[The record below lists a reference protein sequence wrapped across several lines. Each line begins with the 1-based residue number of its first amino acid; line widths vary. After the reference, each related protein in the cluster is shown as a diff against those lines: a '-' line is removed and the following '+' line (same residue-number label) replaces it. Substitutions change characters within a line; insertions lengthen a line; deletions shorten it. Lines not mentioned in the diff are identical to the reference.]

1 MDLGGFAGSLTLP
14 GLSGLERFSSLS
26 GLNGLSNLPGLAGNL
41 SGLSS
46 TGSAFSNISALSA
59 CANIAS
65 AAAANH
71 HNQLRNNS
79 DLNNNSQPPAA
90 RSTPLQQLD
99 LGNLGK
105 LSENNKVALL
115 NQNPTTNSLLNSSS
129 TSSTSSTSSSSGVGS
144 GGSTGGTI
152 HHTYGDQ
159 KPPYS
164 YISLTFMAIQSSG
177 EKMLTLSDIYKFIM
191 DRFPYYRKN
200 TQRWQNSLR
209 HNLSFNDCFIKIP
222 RRADRPGKLS
232 AGKLSFFSFN
242 FNTFIRGV
250 LTLLLL
256 FLWVILHL
264 SEEKTCKLL

>member
-26 GLNGLSNLPGLAGNL
+26 GLNGLGNLPGLAGNL
-41 SGLSS
+41 SGLSG

-59 CANIAS
+59 CANLAS
-65 AAAANH
+65 AAAVANH
-71 HNQLRNNS
+71 HNQLRNTS

-99 LGNLGK
+99 LGK

-144 GGSTGGTI
+144 GSTGGTI

-232 AGKLSFFSFN
+232 AGKLLFSI
-242 FNTFIRGV
+242 FI
-250 LTLLLL
+250 
-256 FLWVILHL
+256 
-264 SEEKTCKLL
+264 

>member
-1 MDLGGFAGSLTLP
+1 MDLGGFAGSLALP
-14 GLSGLERFSSLS
+14 GLSGLERFNSLS
-26 GLNGLSNLPGLAGNL
+26 GLNGLNNLSGLAGNL
-41 SGLSS
+41 SGLSG

-65 AAAANH
+65 AAANH
-71 HNQLRNNS
+71 HNQFRNTS
-79 DLNNNSQPPAA
+79 DLNNNNPPAA

-99 LGNLGK
+99 LGK

-115 NQNPTTNSLLNSSS
+115 NQNIPTTNSLLNSSS

-144 GGSTGGTI
+144 GSTGGTI

-232 AGKLSFFSFN
+232 AGKLSFYYLFFSY
-242 FNTFIRGV
+242 
-250 LTLLLL
+250 
-256 FLWVILHL
+256 
-264 SEEKTCKLL
+264 C

>member
-14 GLSGLERFSSLS
+14 GLSGLERFNSLS
-26 GLNGLSNLPGLAGNL
+26 GLNGLSNLSGLAGNL

-65 AAAANH
+65 AAANHHNH
-71 HNQLRNNS
+71 HNQFRNNS
-79 DLNNNSQPPAA
+79 DLNNNNPPAA

-99 LGNLGK
+99 LGKLG
-105 LSENNKVALL
+105 ENNKVALL
-115 NQNPTTNSLLNSSS
+115 NQTVPTTNSLLNSSS

-144 GGSTGGTI
+144 GSAGTI

-232 AGKLSFFSFN
+232 AGKLSF
-242 FNTFIRGV
+242 
-250 LTLLLL
+250 LL
-256 FLWVILHL
+256 FFR
-264 SEEKTCKLL
+264 